1 MQDQNRRERLLF
13 EEAKSSQ
20 VPKNEE
26 STPVSAQHVK
36 NTQLEAEMGF
46 EVATSKSDENE
57 TRYHFKRGLN
67 LYQLLQENTAHKNLE
82 DVFLSLF
89 ERLYRDQA
97 FYSENLAQDLLKKL
111 RKLATTSKEKTNKKQ
126 KITSPEE
133 LASLNLDHPKLQ
145 DALYK
150 VLKGC
155 QVEGSQGGY
164 PSLCDYLIIDNY
176 SRVQVNLYQ
185 APYDLMCALLNEET
199 AQYIEKNKASW
210 EKKTNETNLE
220 HGNQV
225 LSDIKQFYGKDF
237 SKKEELVTFRI
248 RSK

>member
-82 DVFLSLF
+82 DVF
-89 ERLYRDQA
+89 
-97 FYSENLAQDLLKKL
+97 
-111 RKLATTSKEKTNKKQ
+111 
-126 KITSPEE
+126 
-133 LASLNLDHPKLQ
+133 
-145 DALYK
+145 
-150 VLKGC
+150 
-155 QVEGSQGGY
+155 
-164 PSLCDYLIIDNY
+164 
-176 SRVQVNLYQ
+176 
-185 APYDLMCALLNEET
+185 
-199 AQYIEKNKASW
+199 
-210 EKKTNETNLE
+210 
-220 HGNQV
+220 
-225 LSDIKQFYGKDF
+225 
-237 SKKEELVTFRI
+237 
-248 RSK
+248 